1 MKPEGG
7 TRVALPSVRS
17 PGVPMELSLVS
28 SRSSASL
35 KDSCMPITWLKNIS
49 SSGNRFGLKLFKPWT
64 ETAEVAGLWVTV
76 HEDPGSYPAK
86 NLAAT

>member
-35 KDSCMPITWLKNIS
+35 KDSCMPITWLKKS
-49 SSGNRFGLKLFKPWT
+49 FQSSGNRFGIFLKLFKPWT
-64 ETAEVAGLWVTV
+64 ETAQVAGL
-76 HEDPGSYPAK
+76 
-86 NLAAT
+86 